1 MIRSSLKRL
10 ATEALRAADLER
22 DASRV
27 CIYTAPWVMAEGGPL
42 RDGAVA
48 MDHQGRVIATGSA
61 TQLREQFSWAR
72 SADLSGI
79 LMPGFV
85 NAHARLEE
93 GESRRLP
100 QGLGITRKLQALREM
115 RRTDD
120 RLDPDSREAKIRA
133 TVRRS
138 VAAGNAAVGD
148 VTDSLRAVPAM
159 GREGLYGIVFHEVGE
174 FSKRRAAKALAAA
187 AIQRAR
193 VVPWPDGIRYRLAPH
208 FLFSTAESALRE
220 LLQRASAEFPSYAE
234 DLGVLEAGDLLVHM
248 HHASRDVIQQVGQA
262 NTPLVLC
269 PRSALHDTGEL
280 PPLPSLLEEGC
291 RIALGTD
298 SPASAPDQSVLREAA
313 ELHAAFPE
321 VPALALFAA
330 ATSGGADALGI
341 DSMGSLEPGKA
352 PGLLHADLGGAST
365 DDPAGWLLR
374 AGNPNLAW
382 IRRSAPPRHAA

>member
-48 MDHQGRVIATGSA
+48 IDHQGRVIATGSA
-61 TQLREQFSWAR
+61 TQLRQQFSWAR
-72 SADLSGI
+72 SADLTGI

-85 NAHARLEE
+85 NAHARLEV
-93 GESRRLP
+93 GDSGRLP
-100 QGLGITRKLQALREM
+100 HSLGITRKLQALREM
-115 RRTDD
+115 RRADD

-133 TVRRS
+133 AVRRS

-220 LLQRASAEFPSYAE
+220 LLQRANAELPAYAE

-248 HHASRDVIQQVGQA
+248 HQASRDVIQQVGQA

-269 PRSALHDTGEL
+269 PRSALRDTGEL

-330 ATSGGADALGI
+330 ATSGGADALGL

-352 PGLLHADLGGAST
+352 PGLLHADLRGATT

-374 AGNPNLAW
+374 AGNPDLAW
-382 IRRSAPPRHAA
+382 IIRPAPPRHAA

>member
-10 ATEALRAADLER
+10 AQEALRSADLER

-27 CIYTAPWVMAEGGPL
+27 CIYSAPWVMADDGPL

-48 MDHQGRVIATGSA
+48 IDHLGRIIATGPA
-61 TQLREQFSWAR
+61 AQVRAQFSWAR
-72 SADLSGI
+72 SADLGGI

-85 NAHARLEE
+85 NAHARLEVGE
-93 GESRRLP
+93 GDRLP
-100 QGLGITRKLQALREM
+100 EGLGITRKLQALRAM
-115 RRTDD
+115 RKADD
-120 RLDPDSREAKIRA
+120 QLDPNSREAKIRA
-133 TVRRS
+133 AVRRS

-193 VVPWPDGIRYRLAPH
+193 VVPWPEGIRYRLAPH
-208 FLFSTAESALRE
+208 FLFSTAEAALRE
-220 LLQRASAEFPSYAE
+220 LLARSSAELPTYADE
-234 DLGVLEAGDLLVHM
+234 LGDLSPDDLLVHL
-248 HHASRDVIQQVGQA
+248 HQASRDVIQRVA
-262 NTPLVLC
+262 EASAPLVLC
-269 PRSALHDTGEL
+269 PRSSLHDTGEL

-298 SPASAPDQSVLREAA
+298 SPASAPDQSVLREAS

-321 VPALALFAA
+321 VPALVLFTA
-330 ATSGGADALGI
+330 ATAGGADALGLP
-341 DSMGSLEPGKA
+341 SMGSLQPGKA
-352 PGLLHADLGGAST
+352 PGLLHADLAGATT

-374 AGNPNLAW
+374 AGEPNLAW
-382 IRRSAPPRHAA
+382 ISRPAPPRHAA